1 MVVKDSKI
9 FQKMKNKI
17 LFSIEKKNYKMKK
30 SPYYNYKK
38 LFSFKNWFFLK
49 VGLVKSVSIF
59 LICASAY
66 KVR

>member
-1 MVVKDSKI
+1 
-9 FQKMKNKI
+9 
-17 LFSIEKKNYKMKK
+17 MKK